1 MIIGS
6 LGISTSMP
14 ARTERMNSAQ
24 LRSGLFKA
32 FGEALT
38 VYTKEA
44 MPDRWPDVMSQH
56 GIILLALGEQVT
68 GKVTLEMAVK
78 KLRKVLK
85 VRKRQKAPQIRAQTA
100 NNLRAACCSQ
110 AKQNATVA
118 FLHKAQKY
126 LKSAAKVYQEIGD
139 AKCAEII
146 RSNRAR
152 VEHFMTAGASVK

>member
-56 GIILLALGEQVT
+56 GIILLVLGEQVT
-68 GKVTLEMAVK
+68 GNVTLEMAVN

-85 VRKRQKAPQIRAQTA
+85 VRKRQKVPQIRAQTA
-100 NNLRAACCSQ
+100 NNLGAACCSL
-110 AKQNATVA
+110 AKRNATVA
-118 FLHKAQKY
+118 LLYKAQKY
-126 LKSAAKVYQEIGD
+126 LKSAAKV
-139 AKCAEII
+139 
-146 RSNRAR
+146 
-152 VEHFMTAGASVK
+152 

>member
-32 FGEALT
+32 FGEALA

-56 GIILLALGEQVT
+56 GIILLALGKQVT
-68 GKVTLEMAVK
+68 SNVTLEMAVNK
-78 KLRKVLK
+78 FRKVLK
-85 VRKRQKAPQIRAQTA
+85 VRKRKKAP
-100 NNLRAACCSQ
+100 
-110 AKQNATVA
+110 
-118 FLHKAQKY
+118 
-126 LKSAAKVYQEIGD
+126 
-139 AKCAEII
+139 
-146 RSNRAR
+146 
-152 VEHFMTAGASVK
+152 

>member
-56 GIILLALGEQVT
+56 GIILLALGKQVT
-68 GKVTLEMAVK
+68 GNVTLEMAVNNFQ
-78 KLRKVLK
+78 KVLK
-85 VRKRQKAPQIRAQTA
+85 VRKRKKAP
-100 NNLRAACCSQ
+100 
-110 AKQNATVA
+110 
-118 FLHKAQKY
+118 
-126 LKSAAKVYQEIGD
+126 
-139 AKCAEII
+139 
-146 RSNRAR
+146 
-152 VEHFMTAGASVK
+152 